1 MIKID
6 QNLVIS
12 CNKKAQSSVRKRT
25 NHNFHEVNEDLIQ
38 RLINAVEPYSYIQP
52 HKHENPDKREV
63 FTILSVSVLV
73 VEFDNSGKI
82 TDSIVLNFQNGN
94 FGCEIKAR
102 TWHTIIALEPGSALF
117 EVKDG
122 PYNPNEDKIFAPW
135 APKEGDPDTNSYI
148 DRILKKL
155 ELKVSGR

>member
-12 CNKKAQSSVRKRT
+12 CNKKAESSVRKRT

-63 FTILSVSVLV
+63 FTILSGSVLV

-94 FGCEIKAR
+94 FGCEIKAK

-148 DRILKKL
+148 DRILRKL